1 MSSHTVCLKTNFA
14 VFFDILSFML
24 AYGISWHWE
33 VRIANQITSPSSR
46 DFRMQCLHFRH
57 GDESQMLVAVENLLK
72 LMNWRR
78 SWFEQIKLYSLT
90 NTYFSLCPKLDFKY
104 LSLSLFKA
112 DNTLFS
118 IWSEHIIWQ
127 FSSLADKEIS
137 TTLLGEVMKRP
148 SPQTH
153 SDVCVAPV
161 ETAVHAPIVLV
172 VLVHKWKPI
181 LRTSYLQIGN
191 NQMSRTSRNIL
202 TLLLVSPNTWM
213 PKTAPC
219 KTNASPE
226 VQIFFVFYTNK

>member
-33 VRIANQITSPSSR
+33 VRIANQITSPNLGVSSYAMSSFLNR
-46 DFRMQCLHFRH
+46 Q
-57 GDESQMLVAVENLLK
+57 GDGKQMFVAVENLLK

-118 IWSEHIIWQ
+118 IWSGHIIWQ

-137 TTLLGEVMKRP
+137 TIGITTWWGYEKTFSSNTFSCM
-148 SPQTH
+148 
-153 SDVCVAPV
+153 CAPV
-161 ETAVHAPIVLV
+161 DDAVHAIC
-172 VLVHKWKPI
+172 
-181 LRTSYLQIGN
+181 TCS
-191 NQMSRTSRNIL
+191 TC
-202 TLLLVSPNTWM
+202 T
-213 PKTAPC
+213 
-219 KTNASPE
+219 
-226 VQIFFVFYTNK
+226 

>member
-1 MSSHTVCLKTNFA
+1 MSSFLN
-14 VFFDILSFML
+14 
-24 AYGISWHWE
+24 
-33 VRIANQITSPSSR
+33 RQ
-46 DFRMQCLHFRH
+46 
-57 GDESQMLVAVENLLK
+57 GDENQMFVAVENLLK

-104 LSLSLFKA
+104 LSVTLFKA

-118 IWSEHIIWQ
+118 FWSGHIIWQ

-137 TTLLGEVMKRP
+137 TTLLGKVMKRP

-161 ETAVHAPIVLV
+161 ATAVHAPIVLV

-213 PKTAPC
+213 PQTAPC
-219 KTNASPE
+219 KAVTCKILLSS
-226 VQIFFVFYTNK
+226 FVFYTNK

>member
-14 VFFDILSFML
+14 VFFDTLSFML

-33 VRIANQITSPSSR
+33 VRIANQITSPNLKGFFVCNVIISN
-46 DFRMQCLHFRH
+46 QTGWLK
-57 GDESQMLVAVENLLK
+57 QMFVAVENLLK

-104 LSLSLFKA
+104 FSVTLFKA

-118 IWSEHIIWQ
+118 FWSGHIIWQ

-137 TTLLGEVMKRP
+137 TTLLGKVMKRP

-153 SDVCVAPV
+153 SDVCV
-161 ETAVHAPIVLV
+161 H
-172 VLVHKWKPI
+172 
-181 LRTSYLQIGN
+181 
-191 NQMSRTSRNIL
+191 
-202 TLLLVSPNTWM
+202 LLMLLYMRYCTCSTC
-213 PKTAPC
+213 T
-219 KTNASPE
+219 
-226 VQIFFVFYTNK
+226 

>member
-57 GDESQMLVAVENLLK
+57 GDESQMFVAVENLLK

-118 IWSEHIIWQ
+118 IWSGHIIWQ

-137 TTLLGEVMKRP
+137 TIGITTWKGYEKTFSSNTFWCM
-148 SPQTH
+148 
-153 SDVCVAPV
+153 CAPV
-161 ETAVHAPIVLV
+161 DDAVHAL
-172 VLVHKWKPI
+172 L
-181 LRTSYLQIGN
+181 YL
-191 NQMSRTSRNIL
+191 
-202 TLLLVSPNTWM
+202 
-213 PKTAPC
+213 
-219 KTNASPE
+219 
-226 VQIFFVFYTNK
+226 